1 MLPLPGVP
9 AQPPIERRATP
20 INLYAGDMDRGDRDL
35 IRPPVLDVGE
45 PDRHFAAECRIWN
58 SLIGVYPG
66 PCDPNTLSPRPAR
79 AIPLVVVYEVP
90 RMR

>member
-1 MLPLPGVP
+1 ML
-9 AQPPIERRATP
+9 
-20 INLYAGDMDRGDRDL
+20 
-35 IRPPVLDVGE
+35 GE

-79 AIPLVVVYEVP
+79 AIPLVVIYEVP
-90 RMR
+90 RMRSSHAQPMREEPYTERPGDREYLLRLCTPSKALIF